1 MRYVWARAFGRLW
14 CDAEVHTTD
23 DGKRFMLA
31 TIENDKRTLHTG
43 KTYAQRVVFRSFD
56 EDDIAVVDQL
66 RKGTWIMVD
75 GETDAVTDKSS
86 TGWWY
91 ANSAHHRQIA
101 GDHSISCRLSSTF
114 AESQKLNRESKP
126 SGVDLMRESTRQR
139 PPKAGSIWCVRKPP

>member
-23 DGKRFMLA
+23 DGKQFLLA

-56 EDDIAVVDQL
+56 QDDIAVVDQL

-86 TGWWY
+86 TGWWD
-91 ANSAHHRQIA
+91 ANVRIT
-101 GDHSISCRLSSTF
+101 GRLQEIT
-114 AESQKLNRESKP
+114 P
-126 SGVDLMRESTRQR
+126 SHAD
-139 PPKAGSIWCVRKPP
+139 